1 MYLKNSILIVGGTG
15 FIGYH
20 LAKRCLKKGWDV
32 TSISLS
38 KPKKK
43 RFLQNVKYLICDIS
57 NKEELRKKTLK
68 HFKYIVNMSGHV
80 NHFDKIQTY
89 KSHYVGCKNLIE
101 IFLKKKPKSFI
112 QIGSCVEYGNA
123 RSPQRENSKLTIKL
137 IKSTY
142 GKAKLSA
149 TQYII
154 NLYKKTKFPATVIR
168 LYSVYGPKQ
177 DINRFIPFVINRSMQ
192 NKRFNCSEG
201 DQLRDFIYIND
212 VIDALIK
219 TLLNKKSLGQIIN
232 IASGKP
238 KKIKDIVKL
247 IIRSIK
253 GGVPQYGKVKLR
265 PDETMKIYANIK
277 KAKKILSWKPKILFK
292 NGIKLTIESYY
303 NQSF

>member
-1 MYLKNSILIVGGTG
+1 M
-15 FIGYH
+15 
-20 LAKRCLKKGWDV
+20 
-32 TSISLS
+32 
-38 KPKKK
+38 
-43 RFLQNVKYLICDIS
+43 
-57 NKEELRKKTLK
+57 
-68 HFKYIVNMSGHV
+68 
-80 NHFDKIQTY
+80 
-89 KSHYVGCKNLIE
+89 
-101 IFLKKKPKSFI
+101 
-112 QIGSCVEYGNA
+112 
-123 RSPQRENSKLTIKL
+123 
-137 IKSTY
+137 
-142 GKAKLSA
+142 
-149 TQYII
+149 
-154 NLYKKTKFPATVIR
+154 
-168 LYSVYGPKQ
+168 YGPKQ